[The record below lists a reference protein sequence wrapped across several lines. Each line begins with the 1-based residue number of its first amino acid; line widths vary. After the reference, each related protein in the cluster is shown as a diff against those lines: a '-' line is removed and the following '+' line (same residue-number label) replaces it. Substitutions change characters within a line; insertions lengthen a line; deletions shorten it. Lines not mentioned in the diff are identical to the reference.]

1 MKRLS
6 VIPLVLASL
15 FVSMLHA
22 DDVTAVKKLDFG
34 DYSSATLT
42 TKGWNAYNAKNY
54 DDAAAYAKE
63 CIDRYRT
70 EAIAMQKELKEPMP
84 ASDKD
89 AVLSKWALND
99 VGTCYFIL
107 GQSLE
112 KLDKT
117 DEAIK
122 AYKQLLENVSFA
134 QCWDP
139 QGWFWKPADAA
150 KKQVKMLE
158 FAKLE
163 SEDDQ

>member
-1 MKRLS
+1 MKNLF
-6 VIPLVLASL
+6 VLPLVFAFLVSSVAQGDEAS
-15 FVSMLHA
+15 A
-22 DDVTAVKKLDFG
+22 KKLDFG

-42 TKGWNAYNAKNY
+42 TKGWDAYNAKKY
-54 DDAAAYAKE
+54 DDAVTFAKECVTRYAKE
-63 CIDRYRT
+63 
-70 EAIAMQKELKEPMP
+70 AIVMQKELKEPV
-84 ASDKD
+84 AGSDKD

-112 KLDKT
+112 KLGKT

-122 AYKQLLENVSFA
+122 AYKQLLKDVPFA

-150 KKQVKMLE
+150 KKQIKVLE

-163 SEDDQ
+163 DE